1 MLSHK
6 LSSVDLLWSE
16 VNLNN
21 ILIYCDRETT
31 RDYDVI
37 DFGYRYF
44 VGFLF
49 VCLFVFCLWLN
60 GCIRVK

>member
-16 VNLNN
+16 VNLDN

-31 RDYDVI
+31 LDYDVI

-49 VCLFVFCLWLN
+49 VCLFVFLPLA
-60 GCIRVK
+60 